1 MLKFGN
7 IVLTNNSNWLNIPEH
22 NVITSGN
29 HGTVTASPNK
39 GIQGTEVTLSNSPES
54 GYEFSSY
61 SVTGAE
67 LYDGNKLTIGT
78 TDVSVVGTFASVG
91 GYCTMSVTAL
101 TPPGQSSYCK
111 YYISLPETHSAPF
124 ALPNSYTMTVR
135 RNQNARIMNYNG
147 PDNVTNLTINEAEDN
162 PLECVIGNNT
172 FNSVTALILPSADK
186 ANHLP
191 ISIGDNSLNNF
202 AGTFSR
208 YGWNVDLIPIY
219 IGNNS
224 CAKMTLEMSNNDI
237 LVLGTNSLSQ
247 LNVLRDSAF
256 IYLPSG
262 NIGSRIVGTA
272 EVGPAIYYD
281 ATGPRLYGDVKTC
294 MLQSALARGATLNSS
309 GNLINFGFVINYQGD
324 STSHAYTFHCP
335 NATDDD
341 LAWLNANKLQFM
353 TGNNNLSRVVFSRG
367 D

>member
-7 IVLTNNSNWLNIPEH
+7 IVLTNNTNWLNIPEH

-78 TDVSVVGTFASVG
+78 TDVSVVGSFVSVG
-91 GYCTMSVTAL
+91 GYCLVNVTAI
-101 TPPGQSSYCK
+101 TPSGALGP
-111 YYISLPETHSAPF
+111 YYVSIPEQHSTPF
-124 ALPNSYTMTVR
+124 ALPNSYTMTVG
-135 RNQNARIMNYNG
+135 RNRNAHIMNYNG
-147 PDNVTNLTINEAEDN
+147 PDNVTDLTINQAEDN

-172 FNSVTALILPSADK
+172 FNSVTALTLPSGAS

-202 AGTFSR
+202 AGTFNR
-208 YGWNVDLIPIY
+208 NGWNVDLTPMY

-224 CAKMTLEMSNNDI
+224 CTKMTLEMSNNDI

-247 LNVLRDSAF
+247 LNILRDSAF

-262 NIGSRIVGTA
+262 NIGSRIVGTE

-294 MLQSALARGATLNSS
+294 MLQSALARGATLQSS

-335 NATDDD
+335 NATDED

-353 TGNNNLSRVVFSRG
+353 TGNNNLSRVVFDRY
-367 D
+367 